1 MPPNIAISS
10 SDSRLLPNAIDEIAR
25 LEPEALYAEY
35 PTSATSYNEGF
46 TPVTFAQ
53 FANAIN
59 GVAWLLV
66 NELGQ
71 GKNHE
76 TVAYIGVSD
85 LRYMIMAM
93 GAVKAGYKVSRYGI
107 ECSCE
112 MRLITIDIVDFSAQ

>member
-1 MPPNIAISS
+1 MSQEAFTVLSAINITMPPNIATSGN
-10 SDSRLLPNAIDEIAR
+10 DQRLLPIAIDEIAR

-35 PTSATSYNEGF
+35 STSSTSYDEGF

-71 GKNHE
+71 GRNHE
-76 TVAYIGVSD
+76 TVAYIGASD
-85 LRYMIMAM
+85 LRYMVMAM
-93 GAVKAGYKVSRYGI
+93 GAVKAGFKV
-107 ECSCE
+107 C
-112 MRLITIDIVDFSAQ
+112 